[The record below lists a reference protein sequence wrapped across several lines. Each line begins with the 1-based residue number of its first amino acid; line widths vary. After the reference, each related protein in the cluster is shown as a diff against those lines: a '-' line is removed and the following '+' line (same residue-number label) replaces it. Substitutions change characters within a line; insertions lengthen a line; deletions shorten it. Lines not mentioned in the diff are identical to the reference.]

1 LFKNGNFGF
10 QYILKMIIK
19 DITNYIEELAPLNY
33 AEDFDNVGLLVGNY
47 NTNITGVL
55 VTLDTLEETV
65 NEAIAKKCNLIVSF
79 HPIIFSGLKKLNG
92 NSYVERVVLKAIK
105 NDIAIYATHTA
116 LDNSKNGVSAKICEV
131 LGLKNTRILIPKT
144 GIIKKLTTYAPI
156 INADALKTALFSAGA
171 GNIGNYDKCS
181 FTVLGD
187 GTFRGNED
195 SNPVIGKKGT
205 LHTEKEAKISVI
217 YDSKN
222 ETAILK
228 ALQENHPYEEIAY
241 EIVTTE
247 NVHQDI
253 GMGMIGELS
262 SEMEEKEFL
271 FFLKKIMKTDCVR
284 HSALINKKI
293 KKVAVLGGAGSF
305 AISNAKKAGADAYV
319 SADFKYHEFFTAE
332 NSILLADIGHYE
344 SEQFTKNLLVDYL
357 TKKFSNFAVIL
368 SEKSTNPIYYI

>member
-357 TKKFSNFAVIL
+357 TKKFSSFAVIL